1 MERQKKLRVAG
12 LLAQEVEFI
21 GLQIGNSYLPRKEEW
36 ITQVK
41 LANHCQFRYDLR
53 KIIDG
58 SSFHLNNFKE
68 NKKAWRLK
76 FNKKMER
83 YQFDPGYVEEDY
95 EEFEQETFVFIKVML
110 SEGVKYKK
118 DRLLKHCHRLSFEKG
133 GQWKTFRLAFN
144 R

>member
-36 ITQVK
+36 IAQVK

-68 NKKAWRLK
+68 N
-76 FNKKMER
+76 
-83 YQFDPGYVEEDY
+83 
-95 EEFEQETFVFIKVML
+95 
-110 SEGVKYKK
+110 
-118 DRLLKHCHRLSFEKG
+118 
-133 GQWKTFRLAFN
+133 
-144 R
+144 